1 MDQRSDSL
9 CASLTF
15 ITGFLVLSILCPW
28 AFAESFVLSSTP
40 FKSGTPGVWSTT
52 SLAPAVGATQVIM
65 TVRAVADLGCSQWD
79 QSHAFHS
86 CNSGTG
92 CDTVPTDKQLRI
104 RINAGLGSTP
114 VGGILIDSANTNQ
127 ASGHGPVPT
136 GGTFFQQWAND
147 DPLMLEYGRS
157 PCAGDVQGAPNTH
170 VFTVDAETWN
180 GWLSPSGYIEIR
192 VDATNVASL
201 ESYCAS
207 IHPTPCNCSPCAPTT
222 SVEIEISYTGVPL
235 GSCCVPATAA
245 CNVTWEAACGLVC
258 GVWTEDETCSPN
270 PCSVEPMGA
279 CCFGSGICAID
290 SEVHC
295 GCVGGTYGGDDVACE
310 PNPCTQPP
318 ILYVDINASGS
329 PSGADWT
336 NAFTSLESAL
346 TAAVANS
353 GGEQIWVAGGTYKPS
368 VPTGSDATFQL
379 LNDVAIYGGFAG
391 DETTLEERNIA
402 ANPTILSGDIGTP
415 NVTSD
420 NAYHVVTGSLLA
432 AQVGRSA
439 LLDGFVIYAGNADGA
454 DLTAVGGGLLIVQ
467 GGPTIRDCAFVG
479 NRAKDAGGGVYC
491 SSSTSTFVN
500 CTFSGNDAYGTVAEA
515 GGLRSSGSNLTL
527 TNCSF
532 TANHATQTGG
542 GVHHNIGTLAV
553 FNCIFWNN
561 TRGSSTPMTDSAA
574 QIQIGL
580 GTAIVQYTDVQGSFT
595 GTGNINSDPLFVDA
609 NGDDNTVG
617 TLDDNLRLMTTSP
630 CIDAANNLADIDAG
644 TPGIQPLL
652 NHDADLHARRMD
664 DPDKMDTGVVSC
676 PIVDMGAYEFRRI
689 CEATSDCVTRGDSDT
704 DTDGVVDGLDIQPF
718 AECLT
723 QADPECTGECQCFD
737 MDLDGFVT
745 MESDLPCFIAVL
757 LDQPECVVECSAP
770 TFRSGIDCNENGLP
784 DSYDLI
790 VALTSEDCNANGIPD
805 ECEIDENSPA
815 EGGPWYCESDCATDI
830 NDNGIPDECEDD
842 CNTNGIPDAWDIS
855 EETSDDVNTNGIP
868 DECEKDCNTN
878 GIPDAWDI
886 SETTSA
892 DCNADGTPDECEDD
906 CNTNGVP
913 DDCDV
918 DPTDP
923 DGDEWVSPDCNENG
937 YPDECDMSLPPPF
950 GSGDCNTN
958 GIPDECDI
966 ADCESDPSCDDC
978 NENGIPDGCDIDAE
992 ISEDTDTNGIPDECE
1007 GESLMGGG
1015 GEESMMSSGEG
1026 GDSEWSE
1033 EAAWESFYEWSI
1045 TQCWGLE
1052 CEAGM
1057 DEQFEAMI
1065 DKLREL
1071 GLPEE
1076 RP

>member
-1 MDQRSDSL
+1 
-9 CASLTF
+9 
-15 ITGFLVLSILCPW
+15 
-28 AFAESFVLSSTP
+28 
-40 FKSGTPGVWSTT
+40 
-52 SLAPAVGATQVIM
+52 
-65 TVRAVADLGCSQWD
+65 
-79 QSHAFHS
+79 
-86 CNSGTG
+86 
-92 CDTVPTDKQLRI
+92 
-104 RINAGLGSTP
+104 
-114 VGGILIDSANTNQ
+114 
-127 ASGHGPVPT
+127 
-136 GGTFFQQWAND
+136 
-147 DPLMLEYGRS
+147 
-157 PCAGDVQGAPNTH
+157 
-170 VFTVDAETWN
+170 
-180 GWLSPSGYIEIR
+180 
-192 VDATNVASL
+192 
-201 ESYCAS
+201 
-207 IHPTPCNCSPCAPTT
+207 
-222 SVEIEISYTGVPL
+222 
-235 GSCCVPATAA
+235 
-245 CNVTWEAACGLVC
+245 
-258 GVWTEDETCSPN
+258 
-270 PCSVEPMGA
+270 MGA
-279 CCFGSGICAID
+279 CCFGSGLCAID

-295 GCVGGTYGGDDVACE
+295 GCVGGTYGGDDVPCE

-318 ILYVDINASGS
+318 VIYVDEDAPGTG
-329 PSGADWT
+329 SGATWADACT
-336 NAFTSLESAL
+336 TLQSAL
-346 TAAVANS
+346 AAAVAKA
-353 GGEQIWVAGGTYKPS
+353 GGEQIWVAEGIYKPTA
-368 VPTGSDATFQL
+368 PAGRDATFQL

-391 DETTLEERNIA
+391 DETTVEDRDIT

-420 NAYHVVTGSLLA
+420 NAYHVVTGSLLT
-432 AQVGRSA
+432 AQVDRSA

-467 GGPTIRDCAFVG
+467 GSPTIG
-479 NRAKDAGGGVYC
+479 NCVFAGNLAEDAGGGAYGSS
-491 SSSTSTFVN
+491 SSSTFIN
-500 CTFSGNDAYGTVAEA
+500 CVFSGNRAEPTLQA
-515 GGLRSSGSNLTL
+515 QGGGLRSSASNLTL

-532 TANHATQTGG
+532 TANHARDTGG
-542 GVHHNIGTLAV
+542 GVHHNNGVLTV
-553 FNCIFWNN
+553 SNCVFWNN
-561 TRGSSTPMTDSAA
+561 TRSSTPISDTSA
-574 QIQIGL
+574 QIQVGL
-580 GTAIVQYTDVQGSFT
+580 GTATVQYTDVQGAFT
-595 GTGNINSDPLFVDA
+595 GTGNINSNPLFVDA

-617 TLDDNLRLMTTSP
+617 TPDDDLRLMTTSP
-630 CIDAANNLADIDAG
+630 CIDAANVLADIDAN

-664 DPDKMDTGVVSC
+664 DPDRTDDPGAGAC
-676 PIVDMGAYEFRRI
+676 PIVDMGAHEFRRI
-689 CEATSDCVTRGDSDT
+689 CEATSDCETRGDSDA
-704 DTDGVVDGLDIQPF
+704 DTDGVVDGLDVQPF
-718 AECLT
+718 ADCLT

-757 LDQPECVVECSAP
+757 LDQPECAVECSAP
-770 TFRSGIDCNENGLP
+770 TFRSSIDCNQNGLP

-790 VALTSEDCNANGIPD
+790 VALTSEDCNANSVPD
-805 ECEIDENSPA
+805 ECEIDENSTA
-815 EGGPWYCESDCATDI
+815 EGGPWYCESDCATDV

-842 CNTNGIPDAWDIS
+842 CNTNGVPDGWDIS
-855 EETSDDVNTNGIP
+855 EVTSDDVNTNGIP
-868 DECEKDCNTN
+868 DECEKDCNEN
-878 GIPDAWDI
+878 GIPDDWDI
-886 SETTSA
+886 SEEASA
-892 DCNADGTPDECEDD
+892 DCNTNGTPDECEDD

-923 DGDEWVSPDCNENG
+923 DGDVWVSPDCNENG

-966 ADCESDPSCDDC
+966 ADCESDPACDDC
-978 NENGIPDGCDIDAE
+978 NENGIPDGCDIAAE
-992 ISEDTDTNGIPDECE
+992 ISEDIDTNGIPDECE

-1045 TQCWGLE
+1045 TQCWGLD